1 MTQGQLDDNERK
13 LVEENMRLVPF
24 IIKRYFGPHHLQDDD
39 MMSIGYLALC
49 KAALKYDQ
57 NRGVKFT
64 TYASRAIINDLR
76 DDARDKFK
84 PLIQTGM
91 MEASLNQK
99 LTDDDEDEIIDK
111 IADPDVD
118 IEKEVFSRM
127 TCAELRELAPLLSR
141 RYLDG
146 YSINEIAREKRISKQ
161 AISNKMTK
169 EGRRLMVQWRPDG
182 TSTEPCIIAV

>member
-1 MTQGQLDDNERK
+1 MTQGQLDDNGRK

-24 IIKRYFGPHHLQDDD
+24 IIKRYFGPHNLQDDD

-111 IADPDVD
+111 IVDPDVD

-146 YSINEIAREKRISKQ
+146 YSINEIARAKRISKQ
-161 AISNKMTK
+161 AISNKMTR
-169 EGRRLMVQWRPDG
+169 EGRRLLVQWRPDG